1 LALPVQTLENY
12 WKIIEKLEA
21 VKGNKTQ
28 YTAIVRDTGVS
39 GLPIC
44 AASPAFSH
52 PYFFPLDPF
61 HLFYENCMPHFW
73 DMWMSGGSDPL
84 KFEVFHMSEDIASK
98 LGAEAESAIATLPSS
113 FCGPIRDP
121 YKKRQSQYK
130 IYEWM
135 ALLHWY
141 IVPIAWELGF
151 NSEVVKNFAVFSN
164 VVEYAM
170 TAVP

>member
-1 LALPVQTLENY
+1 LYHVILLSCIVGAKSQYYPISPPKSQEICLDRPAFKILDLPIRTLENY

-28 YTAIVRDTGVS
+28 YTATVRDTDIS
-39 GLPIC
+39 GLPMC

-73 DMWMSGGSDPL
+73 DMWMGGGSDPL
-84 KFEVFHMSEDIASK
+84 KFEVFHMSEDMASK

-121 YKKRQSQYK
+121 YKK
-130 IYEWM
+130 
-135 ALLHWY
+135 
-141 IVPIAWELGF
+141 
-151 NSEVVKNFAVFSN
+151 
-164 VVEYAM
+164 
-170 TAVP
+170 